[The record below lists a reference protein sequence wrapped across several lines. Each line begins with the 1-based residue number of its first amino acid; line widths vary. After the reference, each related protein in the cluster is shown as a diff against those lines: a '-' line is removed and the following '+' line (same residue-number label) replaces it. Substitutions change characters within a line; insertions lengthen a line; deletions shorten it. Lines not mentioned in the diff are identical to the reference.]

1 MTAASQPPT
10 GLGRR
15 PAAAPV
21 LHHERP
27 PSRIADDG
35 GSAAAAAR
43 PHPGPAQ
50 PVTAAGRHRRQRA
63 GVHARPRST
72 SAHRRRVG
80 ALVLATMCW
89 GCDSAAAKYAL
100 HGFGPLT
107 LLAVQLVI
115 ASALLWVVLTVRCH
129 RRGSY
134 ALAAPRRV
142 YALLGALEPGLAY
155 GGLNYGLAWT
165 SAVAG
170 SLIGGL
176 EASCTFALAALVLRE
191 PLTRRGLLAA
201 AASGTGAVLV
211 GLSTATGRAG
221 LGDALV
227 LAGVLAAAIATL
239 VAAQQRADTDAI
251 HMTVWQFTFGLAF
264 VLPLLALQWAS
275 GAEAVPVNVSWR
287 EWLAAGIG
295 GTVVLV
301 IPFLL
306 FNAVV
311 TKVPA
316 TTSAMALNLYP
327 VFGVIAAVLAL
338 AEQLTALDVAGGALI
353 VAGITAFNRAQP
365 A

>member
-1 MTAASQPPT
+1 MTAASQPPA
-10 GLGRR
+10 GLGTR
-15 PAAAPV
+15 PAATPV
-21 LHHERP
+21 LEHERP
-27 PSRIADDG
+27 PSRIADG
-35 GSAAAAAR
+35 GFAAAAAR
-43 PHPGPAQ
+43 PHPGPAR

-80 ALVLATMCW
+80 ALVLATMFW

-100 HGFGPLT
+100 RGFGPLT

-115 ASALLWVVLTVRCH
+115 ASALLWVVLMVRCH

-142 YALLGALEPGLAY
+142 YALLGVLEPGLAY

-170 SLIGGL
+170 SLVGGL
-176 EASCTFALAALVLRE
+176 EASCTFALAVLVLRE
-191 PLTRRGLLAA
+191 PLLRRGLLAA
-201 AASGTGAVLV
+201 AVSGTGAVLV
-211 GLSTATGRAG
+211 GLSSATGRAG

-227 LAGVLAAAIATL
+227 LAGVLAAATATL
-239 VAAQQRADTDAI
+239 VAARQHADTDAMR
-251 HMTVWQFTFGLAF
+251 MTVWQFTFGLAF

-275 GAEAVPVNVSWR
+275 GAEAVPVNASWR
-287 EWLAAGIG
+287 EWLAAGVG

-327 VFGVIAAVLAL
+327 VFGVVAAVLVL
-338 AEQLTALDVAGGALI
+338 AEQLTALEVAGGALI
-353 VAGITAFNRAQP
+353 VAGVTAFNRAQP